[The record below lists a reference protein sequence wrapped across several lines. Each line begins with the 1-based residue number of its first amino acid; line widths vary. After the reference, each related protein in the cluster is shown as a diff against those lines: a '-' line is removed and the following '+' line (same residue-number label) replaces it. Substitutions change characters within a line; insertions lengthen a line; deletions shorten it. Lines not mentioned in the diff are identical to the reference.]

1 MAKMVVSWIPW
12 TRALFLF
19 PFPCRVP
26 FPNKTHCNS
35 PFSFSTTR
43 DMMGDAAAEGVVSL
57 QEWQGWGTTSPL
69 PTMVSQIVEDMKVL
83 EKDFDAQMKFG
94 GTGGKL
100 QVIMFMLNVDALPF
114 VSNLIIKNNTV

>member
-1 MAKMVVSWIPW
+1 
-12 TRALFLF
+12 
-19 PFPCRVP
+19 
-26 FPNKTHCNS
+26 
-35 PFSFSTTR
+35 
-43 DMMGDAAAEGVVSL
+43 MGDAAAEGVVSL

>member
-35 PFSFSTTR
+35 PFSFSNTR

-69 PTMVSQIVEDMKVL
+69 PTMVSQIIEDMKVL